1 VNPER
6 ISKTKKYISNFC
18 IIIYIF
24 IILVFIIS
32 CEGNME
38 STSNAMNTEDIKE
51 EVFEVLA
58 NKKILFGHA
67 SVGNNIIDGIQ
78 EMMSADNRFEKI
90 NIRKLESDHQILA
103 PGFYHFGVRKNGFP
117 KKKCDHFKQMLIDN
131 GLGQKVD
138 IAFFKLCYVDIEEDS
153 NVKEIFDYYVSTM
166 EDVKRKFPNLKIL
179 HATVPLYSHGK
190 GIKGF
195 IKGLIKPDN
204 HNIKRNKFNEK
215 IIEKYKDSD
224 PIYDL
229 AKVESSYPDGRRS
242 TFKIEGK
249 EYFSLANEY
258 TYDGG
263 HLNKLG
269 RHQAAKNL
277 LKILSKIAL
286 N

>member
-1 VNPER
+1 
-6 ISKTKKYISNFC
+6 
-18 IIIYIF
+18 
-24 IILVFIIS
+24 
-32 CEGNME
+32 ME
-38 STSNAMNTEDIKE
+38 NNATSTEDIKE
-51 EVFEVLA
+51 KVFEVLV
-58 NKKILFGHA
+58 NEKILFGHA
-67 SVGNNIIDGIQ
+67 SVGNNIVDGIQ

-90 NIRKLESDHQILA
+90 NIQKLESEYHISA

-117 KKKCDHFKQMLIDN
+117 KQKCDHFKQMLIDN
-131 GLGQKVD
+131 GLGHKVD
-138 IAFFKLCYVDIEEDS
+138 IAFFKLCYVDIEEDA
-153 NVKEIFDYYVSTM
+153 NVKEIFDYYVNTM

-195 IKGLIKPDN
+195 IKSLIKPDN
-204 HNIKRNKFNEK
+204 HNIKRNEFNEK
-215 IIEKYKDSD
+215 LIEKYKDSD

-242 TFKIEGK
+242 TFKVEGK

-269 RHQAAKNL
+269 RRQAAKNL
-277 LKILSKIAL
+277 LKLLSEVAL